1 MESFT
6 LTSEPVYRNGF
17 AVDFLQSFQRKH
29 SEWWKLEVV
38 LIPLTTDGWWRVQLP
53 LAWWFEILYDLVFRE
68 ASYDLWKRCVKG
80 NLFFETVVNTCKYTS
95 SPYSLFT
102 GEHPSLLLSWRRT
115 GRTAPI
121 RTDSSVG
128 FINDCEPCFWNEC
141 WNDPW
146 QMPSMP
152 LLQAGHFQEGIP
164 QILEA
169 ETGSEKRMW
178 TATITRW
185 RPGTNHSSFD
195 PSWRCLVMGE
205 LEGVD
210 FATWLGSSGWMENG
224 EQVNMSGFEKK
235 VLAKGG
241 RFIPLRY
248 PSPHSDPCLHCYC
261 LQLVWLR
268 IDTVDSF

>member
-128 FINDCEPCFWNEC
+128 FINDCEPCFWNE
-141 WNDPW
+141 WLTLKWPLANAFHAIIASWTFPGRDPPDFGSRNGIW
-146 QMPSMP
+146 ETDVNSNNNEVEAWYKP
-152 LLQAGHFQEGIP
+152 LLFRSFMEVFGDGG
-164 QILEA
+164 
-169 ETGSEKRMW
+169 TGRCGFCHLAWVKWLNGKWRTSEYVRFRKK
-178 TATITRW
+178 
-185 RPGTNHSSFD
+185 SS
-195 PSWRCLVMGE
+195 C
-205 LEGVD
+205 
-210 FATWLGSSGWMENG
+210 
-224 EQVNMSGFEKK
+224 Q
-235 VLAKGG
+235 GG
-241 RFIPLRY
+241 
-248 PSPHSDPCLHCYC
+248 
-261 LQLVWLR
+261 
-268 IDTVDSF
+268 